1 MAVSIEGDHF
11 FPEGRGQFFKAL
23 DSNGQTAFRKS
34 VTCFY
39 SHQQYGALF
48 VPPTQWKE
56 HGDVCSVLIFFFPQK
71 DLCKTIKSE
80 QIITFLNKNK

>member
-1 MAVSIEGDHF
+1 MELLGPREYAFYILIAMAVSIEGDHF

-48 VPPTQWKE
+48 VPPTQ
-56 HGDVCSVLIFFFPQK
+56 
-71 DLCKTIKSE
+71 
-80 QIITFLNKNK
+80 